1 MVLSDT
7 KKLSRVGYR
16 ELWEGTI
23 SYRVIKKDLQRYTN
37 NMKQDH

>member
-1 MVLSDT
+1 MVVSDM

-23 SYRVIKKDLQRYTN
+23 LYRMVRKSLSDVN
-37 NMKQDH
+37 NMK